1 MGLYENWVLPRL
13 TDLVLNTPKHEELR
27 GCTTECLSGEVLELG
42 FGSGLN
48 VPHYPS
54 EVTKIWAVEPS
65 AVSFKRAEERIQQ
78 SDIPVEMAAPSGE
91 RIPLTTDSI
100 DSALSTW
107 TLCTIP
113 DLTQALAEVRRVLKP
128 GHKFCFLEHGLSD
141 EAGLANWQHRLNWL
155 ERRMGG
161 GCNLNRRID
170 QHLVDAGFELHSLKR
185 FQLRKGL
192 SVMNSVYMGVAT
204 NPAS

>member
-100 DSALSTW
+100 DSVLSTW

-113 DLTQALAEVRRVLKP
+113 VTAERCTL
-128 GHKFCFLEHGLSD
+128 
-141 EAGLANWQHRLNWL
+141 
-155 ERRMGG
+155 
-161 GCNLNRRID
+161 I
-170 QHLVDAGFELHSLKR
+170 
-185 FQLRKGL
+185 L
-192 SVMNSVYMGVAT
+192 SVTDARARNSAPLHDLVTAT
-204 NPAS
+204 PPNPTSLLSPY